1 MSTLTSS
8 SQNQTQHLKNVEKTS
23 STSST
28 FTLPSPHNISVLEK
42 TTKLLTSHPT
52 TFIHQNKHYH
62 VICIQNWHS
71 LESINHHSCKVTYIR
86 GLFKKYPTFLYKA
99 HNTIN
104 FASFIQSPSKYSPW
118 WFTHLSQRFCHF
130 SKHFINSSPGML

>member
-1 MSTLTSS
+1 MTCLQLQLTC
-8 SQNQTQHLKNVEKTS
+8 KTNA
-23 STSST
+23 T
-28 FTLPSPHNISVLEK
+28 FTQGQ
-42 TTKLLTSHPT
+42 LLA
-52 TFIHQNKHYH
+52 IIA
-62 VICIQNWHS
+62 V
-71 LESINHHSCKVTYIR
+71 R